1 LRWHYPDPTQSFLLT
16 QPRCSNLLSSG
27 QPDRHFLTM
36 TVATNREPSLHALPQ
51 PVTFDEFV
59 AWYPEN
65 SEFRY
70 ELRRG
75 VIVEM
80 PKPRGKHSEVAGFS
94 HDELALEIRRNQLP
108 YFIPKDCLIKL
119 PNNTG
124 YEPDVVV
131 LDRSALIT
139 EPQWQTSSI
148 IENGASIKL
157 AIEVVSTNWQD
168 DYELKMVEYEAL
180 GIVEYWIIDYAAIG
194 GIRHLGKPKQPTI
207 TIATLVD
214 GEYEIRRFRDDDVIV
229 SPAFS
234 DLSLKASQIMMLG

>member
-1 LRWHYPDPTQSFLLT
+1 
-16 QPRCSNLLSSG
+16 
-27 QPDRHFLTM
+27 M
-36 TVATNREPSLHALPQ
+36 TVATNREPSILALPQ

-59 AWYPEN
+59 EGYPEN
-65 SEFRY
+65 AEFRY

-80 PKPRGKHSEVAGFS
+80 PKPRGQHSEVAGFI
-94 HDELALEIRRNQLP
+94 HDELALEIRRNHLP
-108 YFIPKDCLIKL
+108 FFIPKDCLIKL
-119 PNNTG
+119 FDNTG

-131 LDRSALIT
+131 LDRSALTT
-139 EPQWQTSSI
+139 EPQWQTSSV

-168 DYELKMVEYEAL
+168 DYELKMAEYEAL
-180 GIVEYWIIDYAAIG
+180 GIGEYWIIDYAAFG

-214 GEYEIRRFRDDDVIV
+214 REYETRQFRNDEVIV
-229 SPAFS
+229 SGVFP
-234 DLSLKASQIMMLG
+234 DLSLKASQIMMPI

>member
-1 LRWHYPDPTQSFLLT
+1 
-16 QPRCSNLLSSG
+16 
-27 QPDRHFLTM
+27 M
-36 TVATNREPSLHALPQ
+36 TVATNRKPPLHALPQ

-65 SEFRY
+65 AEFRY

-80 PKPRGKHSEVAGFS
+80 PKPRGQHSEVAGFI

-108 YFIPKDCLIKL
+108 FFIPKDCLIKL
-119 PNNTG
+119 SDNTG

-131 LDRSALIT
+131 IDRSALT
-139 EPQWQTSSI
+139 SEPQWQTSSV

-168 DYELKMVEYEAL
+168 DYELKMAEYEEL
-180 GIVEYWIIDYAAIG
+180 SIGEYWIIDYAAFG

-214 GEYEIRRFRDDDVIV
+214 REYETSQFRNDELIISGVF
-229 SPAFS
+229 P
-234 DLSLKASQIMMLG
+234 DLNLKASQIMMLV

>member
-1 LRWHYPDPTQSFLLT
+1 
-16 QPRCSNLLSSG
+16 
-27 QPDRHFLTM
+27 M
-36 TVATNREPSLHALPQ
+36 TVATNQELPLHALPQ

-65 SEFRY
+65 AEFRY
-70 ELRRG
+70 GLRRG

-80 PKPRGKHSEVAGFS
+80 PKPRGQHSEVAGFI

-108 YFIPKDCLIKL
+108 FFIPKDCLIKL
-119 PNNTG
+119 SDNTG

-131 LDRSALIT
+131 IDRSALTT
-139 EPQWQTSSI
+139 ESQWQTSSV

-168 DYELKMVEYEAL
+168 DYELKMAEYEAL
-180 GIVEYWIIDYAAIG
+180 GIGEYWIIDYAFG
-194 GIRHLGKPKQPTI
+194 GIRHLGKPKQRAI

-214 GEYEIRRFRDDDVIV
+214 REYETRQFKDDESIISGVF
-229 SPAFS
+229 P
-234 DLSLKASQIMMLG
+234 DLNLKASQIMMLV

>member
-1 LRWHYPDPTQSFLLT
+1 
-16 QPRCSNLLSSG
+16 
-27 QPDRHFLTM
+27 M
-36 TVATNREPSLHALPQ
+36 TVATNRKPPLHALPQ

-65 SEFRY
+65 AEFRY
-70 ELRRG
+70 ELRQG

-80 PKPRGKHSEVAGFS
+80 PKPRGQHSEVAGFI

-108 YFIPKDCLIKL
+108 FFIPKDCLIKL
-119 PNNTG
+119 SDNTG

-131 LDRSALIT
+131 IDRSALT
-139 EPQWQTSSI
+139 SEPQWQTSSV

-168 DYELKMVEYEAL
+168 DYELKMAEYEEL
-180 GIVEYWIIDYAAIG
+180 SIGEYWIIDYAAFG

-214 GEYEIRRFRDDDVIV
+214 REYETSQFRNDELIISGVF
-229 SPAFS
+229 P
-234 DLSLKASQIMMLG
+234 DLNLKASQIMMLV